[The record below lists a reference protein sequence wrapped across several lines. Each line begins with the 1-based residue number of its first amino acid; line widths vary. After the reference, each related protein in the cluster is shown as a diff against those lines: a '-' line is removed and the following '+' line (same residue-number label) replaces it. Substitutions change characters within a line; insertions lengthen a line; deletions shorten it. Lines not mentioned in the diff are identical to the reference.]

1 MTLNLIIGLI
11 YGSRIGSVGVPPVN
25 LTLRQLE
32 ILVAIGDTLSL
43 TAAGERLGISQPSVS
58 ETLRRVESE
67 LGCKLVDRTSRQLA
81 LTYEGQHV
89 VASAREAMRSLA
101 GTFEA
106 IARRG
111 DGVLGRLSIAALPSA
126 VCTLLPPVLRAFRE
140 RYPGIKVAVRDALQ
154 DRAMMMLEDGSADL
168 VIAGRPAGPGSF
180 VFEEIAND
188 RLELV
193 VSRRHP
199 LSGRGN
205 VDWSELAE
213 FEFIAM
219 SPSSSVRRLTDAGFI
234 HANLSTTPT
243 YEVDQISCA
252 AALAAA
258 GLGVTP
264 LPTMTFAMFNAD
276 ELAMVPLAAPT
287 IQRSIGMAW
296 LKERPLSASA
306 IKFVTVLRST
316 GR

>member
-1 MTLNLIIGLI
+1 M
-11 YGSRIGSVGVPPVN
+11 N

-43 TAAGERLGISQPSVS
+43 TGAAEKLGVSQPSVS
-58 ETLRRVESE
+58 ETLRRVEAE
-67 LGCKLVDRTSRQLA
+67 LGCRLVDRTTRQLA

-111 DGVLGRLSIAALPSA
+111 DGVHGRLSIAALPSA
-126 VCTLLPPVLRAFRE
+126 VCTLLPPVLRAFRD
-140 RYPGIKVAVRDALQ
+140 RYPGIAVAVRDALQ
-154 DRAMMMLEDGSADL
+154 DRAMAMLQEGSVDL
-168 VIAGRPAGPGSF
+168 VIAGRPDGQGAF

-188 RLELV
+188 QLTLV

-199 LSGRGN
+199 LSGRGS
-205 VDWSELAE
+205 VDWSDLAAC
-213 FEFIAM
+213 EFIAM

-234 HANLSTTPT
+234 HANLPVAPA

-258 GLGVTP
+258 GLGVTA
-264 LPTMTFAMFNAD
+264 LPTMTFAMFRAD
-276 ELAMVPLAAPT
+276 ELAMIPLVAPT
-287 IQRSIGMAW
+287 IERSIGMAW
-296 LKERPLSASA
+296 LKDRPLSASA
-306 IKFVTVLRST
+306 IKFAAVLRSASA
-316 GR
+316 

>member
-1 MTLNLIIGLI
+1 M
-11 YGSRIGSVGVPPVN
+11 N

-43 TAAGERLGISQPSVS
+43 TGAAEKLGVSQPSVS
-58 ETLRRVESE
+58 ETLRRVEGE
-67 LGCKLVDRTSRQLA
+67 LGCRLVDRTTRQLA

-111 DGVLGRLSIAALPSA
+111 DGVHGRLSIAALPSA

-140 RYPGIKVAVRDALQ
+140 RYPGIEVAVRDALQ
-154 DRAMMMLEDGSADL
+154 DRAMAMLQDGSVDL
-168 VIAGRPAGPGSF
+168 VIAGRPDGQGAF
-180 VFEEIAND
+180 VFEEIASD
-188 RLELV
+188 RLMLV
-193 VSRRHP
+193 LSRQHP
-199 LSGRGN
+199 LSGRDSI
-205 VDWSELAE
+205 DWSELAAC
-213 FEFIAM
+213 EFIAM

-234 HANLSTTPT
+234 HANLPVAPA

-258 GLGVTP
+258 GLGVTA
-264 LPTMTFAMFNAD
+264 LPTMTFAMFRAD
-276 ELAMVPLAAPT
+276 ELAVIPLVAPV

-296 LKERPLSASA
+296 LRDRPLSASA
-306 IKFVTVLRST
+306 IKFAAVLRST
-316 GR
+316 GVADGGPA

>member
-1 MTLNLIIGLI
+1 M
-11 YGSRIGSVGVPPVN
+11 N

-43 TAAGERLGISQPSVS
+43 TAAGERLGVSQPSVS

-67 LGCKLVDRTSRQLA
+67 LGCRLVDRTTRQLA

-111 DGVLGRLSIAALPSA
+111 DGVHGRLAIAALPSV
-126 VCTLLPPVLRAFRE
+126 VCTLLPPVLRIFRE
-140 RYPGIKVAVRDALQ
+140 RYPGIEIVVRDTLQ
-154 DRAMMMLEDGSADL
+154 DRAMTMLEDGSADL
-168 VIAGRPAGPGSF
+168 VIAGRPAGQGSF
-180 VFEEIAND
+180 VFEEIASD
-188 RLELV
+188 QLTLV

-199 LSGRGN
+199 LSGRGR

-213 FEFIAM
+213 FDFIAM

-234 HANLSTTPT
+234 HANLPTAPT

-258 GLGVTP
+258 GLGVTA
-264 LPTMTFAMFNAD
+264 LPTMTFAMFSAD
-276 ELAMVPLAAPT
+276 ELAMIPLAAPT
-287 IQRSIGMAW
+287 IQRSIGMVW

-306 IKFVTVLRST
+306 IKLVAVLRAT
-316 GR
+316 GTESIGPKNGGYVSEQSDA

>member
-1 MTLNLIIGLI
+1 MARYLTAAGIM
-11 YGSRIGSVGVPPVN
+11 N

-43 TAAGERLGISQPSVS
+43 TAAAEKLGVSQPSVS
-58 ETLRRVESE
+58 ETLRRVEGE
-67 LGCKLVDRTSRQLA
+67 LGCKLVDRTTRQLA

-89 VASAREAMRSLA
+89 VASARQAMRSLA

-111 DGVLGRLSIAALPSA
+111 EGVHGRLSIAALPSA
-126 VCTLLPPVLRAFRE
+126 VCTLLPPALRAFRE
-140 RYPGIKVAVRDALQ
+140 RYPGIEVAVRDALQ
-154 DRAMMMLEDGSADL
+154 DRAMTMLEDGSVDL
-168 VIAGRPAGPGSF
+168 VIAGRPARQSAF
-180 VFEEIAND
+180 VFEEIASD
-188 RLELV
+188 QLKLV

-199 LSGRGN
+199 LSGRDS
-205 VDWSELAE
+205 VDWSELAA

-234 HANLSTTPT
+234 HANLPIAPT

-258 GLGVTP
+258 GLGITA

-276 ELAMVPLAAPT
+276 ELAVVSLVAPT
-287 IQRSIGMAW
+287 IERSIGMIW
-296 LKERPLSASA
+296 LKDRPLSASA
-306 IKFVTVLRST
+306 IKFVALLRS
-316 GR
+316 RV

>member
-1 MTLNLIIGLI
+1 M
-11 YGSRIGSVGVPPVN
+11 N

-43 TAAGERLGISQPSVS
+43 TGAAEKLGVSQPSVS
-58 ETLRRVESE
+58 ETLKRVEAE
-67 LGCKLVDRTSRQLA
+67 LGCRLVDRTTRQLA

-111 DGVLGRLSIAALPSA
+111 EGMHGRLSIAALPSA
-126 VCTLLPPVLRAFRE
+126 VCTLLPPVLRAFRD
-140 RYPGIKVAVRDALQ
+140 RYPGIAVAVRDALQ
-154 DRAMMMLEDGSADL
+154 DRAMAMLQEGSVDL
-168 VIAGRPAGPGSF
+168 VIAGRPDGPGAF

-188 RLELV
+188 RLVLV

-199 LSGRGN
+199 LSGRGS
-205 VDWSELAE
+205 VDWSDLAAC
-213 FEFIAM
+213 EFIAM

-234 HANLSTTPT
+234 HANLPVAPA

-258 GLGVTP
+258 GLGVTA
-264 LPTMTFAMFNAD
+264 LPTMTFAMFRAD
-276 ELAMVPLAAPT
+276 ELAMIPLVAPT
-287 IQRSIGMAW
+287 IERSIGMAW
-296 LKERPLSASA
+296 LKDRPLSASA
-306 IKFVTVLRST
+306 IKFAAVLRSASA
-316 GR
+316 

>member
-1 MTLNLIIGLI
+1 MVPPF
-11 YGSRIGSVGVPPVN
+11 GSVPPMN

-43 TAAGERLGISQPSVS
+43 TAAAEKLGVSQPSVS
-58 ETLRRVESE
+58 ETLRRVEGE
-67 LGCKLVDRTSRQLA
+67 LGCRLVDRTTRQLA

-111 DGVLGRLSIAALPSA
+111 DGIHGRLAIAALPSA

-140 RYPGIKVAVRDALQ
+140 RYPGIEVAVRDALQ
-154 DRAMMMLEDGSADL
+154 DRAMAMLQDGSADL
-168 VIAGRPAGPGSF
+168 VIAGRPDGQGAF
-180 VFEEIAND
+180 VFEETASD
-188 RLELV
+188 RLMLV

-199 LSGRGN
+199 LSGRSS
-205 VDWSELAE
+205 VDWRELAA
-213 FEFIAM
+213 FDFIAM

-234 HANLSTTPT
+234 HANLPVTPT

-258 GLGVTP
+258 GLGVTA

-276 ELAMVPLAAPT
+276 ELAMIPLDAPA
-287 IQRSIGMAW
+287 IERSIGMVW
-296 LKERPLSASA
+296 QKDRPLSASA
-306 IKFVTVLRST
+306 LKFAAVLRSA
-316 GR
+316 GA

>member
-1 MTLNLIIGLI
+1 MGPLPAWAPTM
-11 YGSRIGSVGVPPVN
+11 N

-43 TAAGERLGISQPSVS
+43 TAAAENLGVSQPSVS
-58 ETLRRVESE
+58 ETLRRVEDE
-67 LGCKLVDRTSRQLA
+67 LGCKLADRTTRQLA
-81 LTYEGQHV
+81 LTYEGHHV

-111 DGVLGRLSIAALPSA
+111 DGVHGRLSIAALPSA
-126 VCTLLPPVLRAFRE
+126 VCTLLPPVLRAFRQ
-140 RYPGIKVAVRDALQ
+140 RYPGIEVLVRDTLQ
-154 DRAMMMLEDGSADL
+154 DRGLAMLEDGSVDL
-168 VIAGRPAGPGSF
+168 VLAGRHTGQGSL
-180 VFEEIAND
+180 VFEEIASD
-188 RLELV
+188 QLKLV
-193 VSRRHP
+193 VSRLHP
-199 LSGRGN
+199 LSGRDS
-205 VDWSELAE
+205 VDWSELGA

-234 HANLSTTPT
+234 HANLPTTPT

-258 GLGVTP
+258 GLGITV

-276 ELAMVPLAAPT
+276 ELTVIPLVAPT
-287 IQRSIGMAW
+287 IERSIGMTW
-296 LKERPLSASA
+296 LKDRPLSASA
-306 IKFVTVLRST
+306 IKFVAILRAT
-316 GR
+316 RA

>member
-1 MTLNLIIGLI
+1 MA
-11 YGSRIGSVGVPPVN
+11 SPFRPASPMN

-43 TAAGERLGISQPSVS
+43 TAAAERLGVSQPSVS
-58 ETLRRVESE
+58 ETLRRVEGE
-67 LGCKLVDRTSRQLA
+67 LGCRLVDRTTRQLA

-89 VASAREAMRSLA
+89 VASARGAMRSLA

-111 DGVLGRLSIAALPSA
+111 DSVHGRLSVAALPSA
-126 VCTLLPPVLRAFRE
+126 VCTLLPPALRAFRD
-140 RYPGIKVAVRDALQ
+140 RYPGIEVAVHDTLQ
-154 DRAMMMLEDGSADL
+154 DRAMAMLQDGSVDL
-168 VIAGRPAGPGSF
+168 VIAGRPDGQGAF
-180 VFEEIAND
+180 VFEEIASD
-188 RLELV
+188 RLMLV
-193 VSRRHP
+193 VSRRHR
-199 LSGRGN
+199 LSGRDS
-205 VDWSELAE
+205 VDWGELAGVD
-213 FEFIAM
+213 FIAM

-234 HANLSTTPT
+234 HANLPAAPA

-258 GLGVTP
+258 ELGVTA

-276 ELAMVPLAAPT
+276 ELAMVPLVTPV

-296 LKERPLSASA
+296 LKDRPLSASA
-306 IKFVTVLRST
+306 IKFAAVLRSA
-316 GR
+316 GA

>member
-1 MTLNLIIGLI
+1 MA
-11 YGSRIGSVGVPPVN
+11 SPFRPASPMN

-43 TAAGERLGISQPSVS
+43 TAAAEKLGVSQPSVS
-58 ETLRRVESE
+58 ETLRRVEGE
-67 LGCKLVDRTSRQLA
+67 LGCRLVDRTTRQLA

-111 DGVLGRLSIAALPSA
+111 DSMRGRLSVAALPSA
-126 VCTLLPPVLRAFRE
+126 VCTLLPPALRAFRD
-140 RYPGIKVAVRDALQ
+140 RYPGIAVAVRDALQ
-154 DRAMMMLEDGSADL
+154 ERAMAMLQDGSVDL
-168 VIAGRPAGPGSF
+168 VIAGRPDGQAAF
-180 VFEEIAND
+180 AFEEIASD
-188 RLELV
+188 RLMLV

-199 LSGRGN
+199 LSGRGS
-205 VDWSELAE
+205 VDWSELAP
-213 FEFIAM
+213 FDFIAM
-219 SPSSSVRRLTDAGFI
+219 SPSSSVRRFTDAGFI
-234 HANLSTTPT
+234 HADLPAAPA

-258 GLGVTP
+258 GLGVTV

-276 ELAMVPLAAPT
+276 ELAMVPLVAPV
-287 IQRSIGMAW
+287 IQRSIGMTS
-296 LKERPLSASA
+296 LKDRPLSASA
-306 IKFVTVLRST
+306 IKFVAVLRSA
-316 GR
+316 GA

>member
-1 MTLNLIIGLI
+1 M
-11 YGSRIGSVGVPPVN
+11 N

-43 TAAGERLGISQPSVS
+43 TGAAEKLGVSQPSVS
-58 ETLRRVESE
+58 ETLRRVEAE
-67 LGCKLVDRTSRQLA
+67 LGCRLVDRTTRQLA

-111 DGVLGRLSIAALPSA
+111 DGVHGRLSIAALPSA
-126 VCTLLPPVLRAFRE
+126 VCTLLPPVLRAFRD
-140 RYPGIKVAVRDALQ
+140 RYPGIAVAVRDALQ
-154 DRAMMMLEDGSADL
+154 DRAMAMLHEGSVDL
-168 VIAGRPAGPGSF
+168 VIAGRPDGQGAF

-188 RLELV
+188 RLVLV

-199 LSGRGN
+199 LSGRGS
-205 VDWSELAE
+205 VDWSDLAAC
-213 FEFIAM
+213 EFIAM

-234 HANLSTTPT
+234 HANLPVAPA

-258 GLGVTP
+258 GLGVTA
-264 LPTMTFAMFNAD
+264 LPTMTFAMFRAD
-276 ELAMVPLAAPT
+276 ELVMIPLVAPT
-287 IQRSIGMAW
+287 IERSIGMAW
-296 LKERPLSASA
+296 LKGRPLSASA
-306 IKFVTVLRST
+306 IKFAAVLRSASA
-316 GR
+316 

>member
-1 MTLNLIIGLI
+1 MVLPF
-11 YGSRIGSVGVPPVN
+11 GSVPPMN

-32 ILVAIGDTLSL
+32 ILVAIGDTQSL
-43 TAAGERLGISQPSVS
+43 TGAAEKLGVSQPSVS
-58 ETLRRVESE
+58 ETLRRVEGE
-67 LGCKLVDRTSRQLA
+67 LGCRLVDRTTRQLA

-111 DGVLGRLSIAALPSA
+111 DGVHGRLSIAALPSA
-126 VCTLLPPVLRAFRE
+126 VCTVLPPVLRAFRE
-140 RYPGIKVAVRDALQ
+140 RYPGIAVAVRDALQ
-154 DRAMMMLEDGSADL
+154 DRAMAMLQDGNIDL
-168 VIAGRPAGPGSF
+168 VIAGRPDGQGAF
-180 VFEEIAND
+180 IFEAIATD
-188 RLELV
+188 RLMLV

-199 LSGRGN
+199 LSRRRS
-205 VDWSELAE
+205 VDWRELAD

-234 HANLSTTPT
+234 HANLPAAPA

-258 GLGVTP
+258 GLGVTA

-276 ELAMVPLAAPT
+276 ELAMIPLDAPA
-287 IQRSIGMAW
+287 IERSIGMIW
-296 LKERPLSASA
+296 LKDRPLSASA
-306 IKFVTVLRST
+306 IKFAAVLRSA
-316 GR
+316 GA

>member
-1 MTLNLIIGLI
+1 M
-11 YGSRIGSVGVPPVN
+11 N

-43 TAAGERLGISQPSVS
+43 TGAAEKLGVSQPSVS
-58 ETLRRVESE
+58 ETLRRVEAE
-67 LGCKLVDRTSRQLA
+67 LGCRLVDRTTRQLA

-111 DGVLGRLSIAALPSA
+111 DGVHGRLSIAALPSA
-126 VCTLLPPVLRAFRE
+126 VCTLLPPVLRAFRD
-140 RYPGIKVAVRDALQ
+140 RYPGIAVAVRDALQ
-154 DRAMMMLEDGSADL
+154 DRAMAMLQEGSVDL
-168 VIAGRPAGPGSF
+168 VIAGRPDGQGAF

-188 RLELV
+188 RLTLV

-199 LSGRGN
+199 LSGRGS
-205 VDWSELAE
+205 VDWSDLAAC
-213 FEFIAM
+213 EFIAM

-234 HANLSTTPT
+234 HANLPVAPA

-258 GLGVTP
+258 GLGVTA
-264 LPTMTFAMFNAD
+264 LPTMTFAMFRAD
-276 ELAMVPLAAPT
+276 ELAMIPLVAPT
-287 IQRSIGMAW
+287 IERSIGMAW
-296 LKERPLSASA
+296 LKDRPLSASA
-306 IKFVTVLRST
+306 IKFAAVLRSASA
-316 GR
+316 